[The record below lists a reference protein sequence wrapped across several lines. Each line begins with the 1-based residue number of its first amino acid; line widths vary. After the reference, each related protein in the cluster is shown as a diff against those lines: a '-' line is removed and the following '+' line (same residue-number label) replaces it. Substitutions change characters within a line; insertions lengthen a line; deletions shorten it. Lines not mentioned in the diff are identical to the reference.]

1 MTQAWLIYTKF
12 GYNVLGEQVLKLP
25 DEGAIE
31 TIPVDGDVDKIRP
44 IDQSIDIGFSLPPMI
59 WERALMGREIS
70 TEFVPRTIKI
80 KRIRWPKDYAPF
92 PYDFKVRYGDSIV
105 SQEFKDI
112 VEAHDPGVH
121 QFIPITLQD
130 TRGMPMGK
138 DFYWFAPGNRVFALN
153 PDRVQAKLRYFTHD
167 NPGWVNPHQDRL
179 PTFIRGVVADKMT
192 LHFHADRIGDRD
204 LFVDGEVPGE
214 IFISDRL
221 RTAFAD
227 AGLIGFT
234 SYGPHPVE

>member
-31 TIPVDGDVDKIRP
+31 TIPVDGDKDEIAP

-153 PDRVQAKLRYFTHD
+153 PDRVQGDVKYYPDRPELI
-167 NPGWVNPHQDRL
+167 NPHTDRKPAFL
-179 PTFIRGVVADKMT
+179 TQITRKGKTAA
-192 LHFHADRIGDRD
+192 FHADRIGDRD